1 VATDRTEMSDT
12 LAAWLDEISRP
23 TDAQL
28 VELYETH
35 KDHPLSQM
43 MTHPDVGRLLAML
56 VQATGGTRV
65 LEIGTFVGVSATWMA
80 GSVSPGGLLET
91 LEVDDANA
99 DLAERWFRRAGI
111 DHLINIRRGDAR
123 STLRRLPE
131 SAFDLAYID
140 ADKPS
145 YPDYLALCLKL
156 VRPGGM
162 IVADN
167 VFLDG
172 DVARPSSGKN
182 ERVDA
187 VRRFVHEIT
196 TSPRLFTSVLSISDG
211 VSVSVVVE

>member
-1 VATDRTEMSDT
+1 MSAT
-12 LAAWLDEISRP
+12 LAAWLDDISRP

-35 KDHPLSQM
+35 KDHPLAQM

-65 LEIGTFVGVSATWMA
+65 LEVGTFVGVSTTWMA
-80 GSVSPGGLLET
+80 GSLSPGGLLET

-111 DHLINIRRGDAR
+111 DHLISLRRGDAR

-131 SAFDLAYID
+131 STFDLAYID

-172 DVARPSSGKN
+172 DVAKLGSDEN
-182 ERVDA
+182 ERTDGM
-187 VRRFVHEIT
+187 RRFVHEIT
-196 TSPRLFTSVLSISDG
+196 TNSRLCTSVLSISDG
-211 VSVSVVVE
+211 VSVSVVID

>member
-1 VATDRTEMSDT
+1 VATERTAMTDA
-12 LAAWLDEISRP
+12 LATWLDGVSRP
-23 TDAQL
+23 TDPKL

-35 KDHPLSQM
+35 RDHPLSVM
-43 MTHPDVGRLLAML
+43 MTHPDVGRLLATL
-56 VQATGGTRV
+56 VQVTGGTRV
-65 LEIGTFVGVSATWMA
+65 LEVGTFVGVSATWMA
-80 GSVSPGGLLET
+80 ASLAPGGLLET

-111 DHLINIRRGDAR
+111 DHLVNIRRGDAR

-131 SAFDLAYID
+131 STFDLAYLD

-145 YPDYLALCLKL
+145 YPDYLRLCLTL
-156 VRPGGM
+156 VRPGGI

-172 DVARPSSGKN
+172 AMAGDPADDDDRTGGM
-182 ERVDA
+182 
-187 VRRFVHEIT
+187 RRFIDEIT
-196 TSPRLFTSVLSISDG
+196 ANPRLSTSVLSVADG